1 MSRMPNAAGRMIS
14 TPDVRLA
21 TLMDL
26 PQLTPTKSALD
37 AKYDTYQNPL
47 NSRYCSAEM
56 KYIFSPRNRFTT
68 WRELWVWLAESEREL
83 GLDISE
89 EAIEQLK
96 DHMKIQDYE
105 FETAAA
111 EEKRRR
117 HDVMAHVHTYGL
129 AAPAAAGII
138 HWGATSCY
146 VTDNADLLFLRD
158 ALDLLLPKL
167 AAVIQKL
174 AKFAV
179 QYRSMPALGYTH
191 GQAAQLVTVGKRAT
205 IWIEDLLDDLHNLEH
220 ARERLLTKFRGV
232 KGTTG
237 TQASF
242 LAIFKG
248 DHSKVKKLDELV
260 TQKASFKAATRST
273 TQTYSRKIDVD
284 ILHALSSFGCTAERV
299 GGDIRHL
306 AMFKELEEPFEPD
319 QIGSSAM
326 AYKRNPMRSER
337 LCSLGRKLATFSTD
351 AEQTYKSQWLERSL
365 DDSAIRRITLPESFL
380 CADACLIL
388 LNNVS
393 SGLVVNEAIIKQR
406 IDLELPFM
414 ATENV
419 IMAMVDKGISRQDTH
434 EEIRVLSHQAGA
446 VVKQE
451 GKANDLIDR
460 IRNTKFFE
468 PIIPDLEALTDPK
481 TFIGR
486 CPEIVDEVVEYDVK
500 PALERYEDV
509 IGRLGDSIGELK
521 V

>member
-1 MSRMPNAAGRMIS
+1 MDANE
-14 TPDVRLA
+14 LA
-21 TLMDL
+21 PSKSVL
-26 PQLTPTKSALD
+26 QHETKF
-37 AKYDTYQNPL
+37 DTYQNPL
-47 NSRYCSAEM
+47 NSRYCSSEM
-56 KYIFSPRNRFTT
+56 KYIFSPRNRFST
-68 WRELWVWLAESEREL
+68 WRDLWVYLAESEREL
-83 GLDISE
+83 GLDISA

-96 DHMKIQDYE
+96 DHAHIEDHE
-105 FETAAA
+105 FEIAAV

-146 VTDNADLLFLRD
+146 VTDNADLIFLRD

-167 AAVIQKL
+167 AAVIQRL
-174 AKFAV
+174 SNFAM
-179 QYRSMPALGYTH
+179 QYRDLPCLGYTH

-205 IWIEDLLDDLHNLEH
+205 IWMADLLMDLRNLEV
-220 ARERLLTKFRGV
+220 ARDNLLSLYRGA

-248 DHSKVKKLDELV
+248 DHEKVKKLDALV
-260 TQKASFKAATRST
+260 TEKAGFKAATRST

-284 ILHALSSFGCTAERV
+284 VLHALSSFGCTCERI

-306 AMFKELEEPFEPD
+306 AMFKELEEPFEAD

-337 LCSLGRKLATFSTD
+337 LCSLGMKLSTFSAD

-365 DDSAIRRITLPESFL
+365 NDSAIRRITLPESFL

-388 LNNVS
+388 LNNIS
-393 SGLVVNEAIIKQR
+393 SGLVVNKAVIKQR

-419 IMAMVDKGISRQDTH
+419 IMALVDKGVSRQDAH
-434 EEIRVLSHQAGA
+434 EEIRYV
-446 VVKQE
+446 
-451 GKANDLIDR
+451 
-460 IRNTKFFE
+460 
-468 PIIPDLEALTDPK
+468 P
-481 TFIGR
+481 
-486 CPEIVDEVVEYDVK
+486 
-500 PALERYEDV
+500 
-509 IGRLGDSIGELK
+509 
-521 V
+521 

>member
-1 MSRMPNAAGRMIS
+1 MANVTATNSKPV
-14 TPDVRLA
+14 PDA
-21 TLMDL
+21 
-26 PQLTPTKSALD
+26 QH
-37 AKYDTYQNPL
+37 DTYQNPL

-56 KYIFSPRNRFTT
+56 KYIFSPRNRFST
-68 WRELWVWLAESEREL
+68 WRELWVYLAESEREL
-83 GLDISE
+83 GLDGITD
-89 EAIEQLK
+89 EAIQQMKAHARIE
-96 DHMKIQDYE
+96 DHE
-105 FETAAA
+105 FETAAI

-117 HDVMAHVHTYGL
+117 HDVMAHVHTYGV

-146 VTDNADLLFLRD
+146 VTDNADQIFLRD

-167 AAVIQKL
+167 AAVIQRL
-174 AKFAV
+174 SQFAHEH
-179 QYRSMPALGYTH
+179 RSMPCLGYTH
-191 GQAAQLVTVGKRAT
+191 GQAAQMVTVGKRAT
-205 IWIEDLLDDLHNLEH
+205 IWIEDLLDDLHNMEH
-220 ARERLLTKFRGV
+220 ARDRLLQKFRGA

-242 LAIFKG
+242 LAIFAG
-248 DHSKVKKLDELV
+248 DHAKVKQLDELV
-260 TQKASFKAATRST
+260 TKKAGFERAARST

-284 ILHALSSFGCTAERV
+284 IIHALSSFGCTAERI

-306 AMFKELEEPFEPD
+306 AMFKELEEPFETD

-337 LCSLGRKLATFSTD
+337 LCSLGRTLTNFSAD

-365 DDSAIRRITLPESFL
+365 DDSAIRRIVLPESFL

-388 LNNVS
+388 LNNIS
-393 SGLVVNEAIIKQR
+393 SGLVVNKAVIRQR

-414 ATENV
+414 ATENI
-419 IMAMVDKGISRQDTH
+419 IMAMVNKGYSRQDTH
-434 EEIRVLSHQAGA
+434 EHIRVLSHEAGA

-451 GKANDLIDR
+451 GKPNDLIER
-460 IRNTKFFE
+460 IRNRPFFE
-468 PIIPDLEALTDPK
+468 PIIVELEVLMEPS

-486 CPEIVDEVVEYDVK
+486 SPEIVDEVIEGDVK
-500 PALERYEDV
+500 PALEKYEGA
-509 IGRLGDSIGELK
+509 IGKIGNADLS